1 MYQRPTLNE
10 FVAGDGRRTNM
21 IENNQLPPLT
31 DDLLGILD
39 FLREAERLKT
49 VLRTAWTSTGEREST
64 ASHTWRLCLMAL
76 VLAEHFPDVDAH
88 RLLKLCIVHDLGE
101 AIGGDIPAIHQD
113 ANAPKAEQERRDLLT
128 LLEPLPNLIRDELVD
143 LWDEYEAAA
152 SPEAKVAKALD
163 KLETIMQHNQGD
175 NPADFDYAF
184 NLNYGKRFTDNV
196 PLAAA
201 VRTILDAETQ
211 RNAGQS

>member
-1 MYQRPTLNE
+1 
-10 FVAGDGRRTNM
+10 M

-49 VLRTAWTSTGEREST
+49 VLRTSWTSSGEREST

-76 VLAEHFPDVDAH
+76 VFEQHFPEVDAH

-101 AIGGDIPAIHQD
+101 AIGGDIPAIHQTPD
-113 ANAPKAEQERRDLLT
+113 APKAEQERRDLLT
-128 LLEPLPNLIRDELVD
+128 LLEPLPDAIRDDFVK

-163 KLETIMQHNQGD
+163 KLETLMQHNQGE
-175 NPADFDYAF
+175 NPPGFDYAF
-184 NLNYGKRFTDNV
+184 NLNYGKRFTDDV
-196 PLAAA
+196 PLVAAL
-201 VRTILDAETQ
+201 RTILDAETKW
-211 RNAGQS
+211 NAEQNGI